1 MTHFTGVSDLDGT
14 AAPGWNRAGLYHET
28 FDSQGSDANDTLRTF
43 NALRRHQKQ
52 AAKIA
57 ESQAEN
63 LPPDSFMRTLR
74 LNIQSWVET
83 RRTET
88 ALKQERRQ
96 RASSRLEPAA
106 PVALG
111 DAPFVPRAFVPE
123 LDATPELSAP
133 AAGRVFG
140 RLRRDVEML
149 DLPVERSVV
158 ADLPAPVV
166 QPEARAEI
174 PALPPLV
181 GVQRQAEISPRTQ
194 PEAAAQRLERLFGRL
209 RPQDTDLP
217 APAVPRIAVPEP
229 GELTAPAALA
239 PPDES
244 ISTAEI
250 APLNDAPLAIKALE
264 IVAPPIAMPSRLAI
278 HQIAEPERGSAPVLE
293 RHQDDAEVDQDIAEI
308 IQPLTSVIET
318 APAPIEALLPASL
331 PSVEQARDWIRPAV
345 AAPVPEMPGFL
356 KAPPLA
362 YSATAAQPKLRP
374 AAIDSVQKEHRFS
387 LSNTVHSVVNM
398 AMQFVRSPSSKRART
413 STTPRSGD
421 PSFLGLQKRSDII
434 GAVNPIDTLYG
445 FIRSMLRERQTGL
458 VLHVVS
464 ASHGE
469 GTTTIARALAERAT
483 TVGHRRVLLIGMNT
497 VPGSN
502 DVCEG
507 LLSFIDRG
515 QSVEGAI
522 YETPGTSL
530 ARASLL
536 GPTEQKTTDTKAV
549 REAYQACR
557 ELYELCIVDCPP
569 IADGTYFDLV
579 PEDSDGIIFIVQ
591 AEKLRPAVIQR
602 VKDMLEQQGGNI
614 LGIVL
619 NQTKH
624 YIPKVIY
631 KLL

>member
-14 AAPGWNRAGLYHET
+14 AAPGWNRAGLYHGT
-28 FDSQGSDANDTLRTF
+28 SDSQGSDASDTLRTF

-63 LPPDSFMRTLR
+63 PAPDSFLRTLR
-74 LNIQSWVET
+74 LNIQTWFDT
-83 RRTET
+83 RRAET

-96 RASSRLEPAA
+96 RAARRVEPAS
-106 PVALG
+106 PVAASDG
-111 DAPFVPRAFVPE
+111 PFVRRSFGPE
-123 LDATPELSAP
+123 AAATPETAAA
-133 AAGRVFG
+133 AAGRAFG
-140 RLRRDVEML
+140 RLRRDDAEML
-149 DLPVERSVV
+149 DQPIERIAV
-158 ADLPAPVV
+158 ADVPTPVV
-166 QPEARAEI
+166 EPEAPSHI
-174 PALPPLV
+174 PALPPLASA
-181 GVQRQAEISPRTQ
+181 QRQSEQAALRTP
-194 PEAAAQRLERLFGRL
+194 PEAAAQRLERLFGGL
-209 RPQDTDLP
+209 RAPETDVNALTIQHVAEP
-217 APAVPRIAVPEP
+217 ESLELAAPVALAVPDEASGQAGSTIIPAEIAVNVMEIAATPLATPATLSVQRAAEP
-229 GELTAPAALA
+229 DLALA
-239 PPDES
+239 P
-244 ISTAEI
+244 A
-250 APLNDAPLAIKALE
+250 
-264 IVAPPIAMPSRLAI
+264 
-278 HQIAEPERGSAPVLE
+278 LE
-293 RHQDDAEVDQDIAEI
+293 RHQNDVETNRDIIEI
-308 IQPLTSVIET
+308 IQPIASIIEA
-318 APAPIEALLPASL
+318 APAPIELLS
-331 PSVEQARDWIRPAV
+331 PSAVPLVQQARDWIRPEV
-345 AAPVPEMPGFL
+345 APARETPAFL
-356 KAPPLA
+356 KSPPLA
-362 YSATAAQPKLRP
+362 YSAAAAQPALAKPSAR
-374 AAIDSVQKEHRFS
+374 KEPGFS

-398 AMQFVRSPSSKRART
+398 AMQFVRSPSPKRSGA
-413 STTPRSGD
+413 SSTPRSGD

-445 FIRSMLRERQTGL
+445 FIRSMLHERQTGL

-464 ASHGE
+464 ATHGE

-483 TVGHRRVLLIGMNT
+483 TFGHRRVLLIGLNT

-502 DVCEG
+502 ETSAG
-507 LLSFIDRG
+507 LLSFIARG
-515 QSVEGAI
+515 ESVEGAI
-522 YETPGTSL
+522 YETPGSSL
-530 ARASLL
+530 ATASLL

-549 REAYQACR
+549 REAYQSCR

-619 NQTKH
+619 NQTRH